1 MHRAINNQL
10 LYNAT
15 DDNDLFALVK
25 QDNELAYT
33 ELYNRYWQ
41 KLYFVAH
48 KHLKSDSESREI
60 VQEVF
65 FTIWAKRQS
74 LVIESF
80 PAYVAAMARYAVYVS
95 FARKKRQAEKI
106 NEEAISKQT
115 LSVALADL
123 LENKWLLEKISAL
136 SFALPE
142 KCRLVF
148 IKNKL
153 LDQSLTQVAAD
164 LDISQKTAEAHLTKA
179 LKIMRD
185 KLGDAAIFLM
195 L

>member
-1 MHRAINNQL
+1 MP
-10 LYNAT
+10 LYNVAN
-15 DDNDLFALVK
+15 DNDLFALVK

-48 KHLKSDSESREI
+48 KQLKSDPEAREI

-65 FTIWAKRQS
+65 YTIWAKRGS

-80 PAYVAAMARYAVYVS
+80 PAYVAAMARYAVYVTL
-95 FARKKRQAEKI
+95 AHKKKQVENI
-106 NEEAISKQT
+106 SEEAISKQT
-115 LSVALADL
+115 LPVALADL
-123 LENKWLLEKISAL
+123 LENKWMLEKISAL
-136 SFALPE
+136 SSALPE

-164 LDISQKTAEAHLTKA
+164 LDISPKTAEAHLTKA

-185 KLGDAAIFLM
+185 KLGDAALFLM

>member
-1 MHRAINNQL
+1 M
-10 LYNAT
+10 YNT
-15 DDNDLFALVK
+15 VDDNNLFALVK

-48 KHLKSDSESREI
+48 KHLKSDPEAREI

-65 FTIWAKRQS
+65 FTIWAKRRS

-80 PAYVAAMARYAVYVS
+80 PAYVAAMARYAVYVTL
-95 FARKKRQAEKI
+95 ARNKKQREKI
-106 NEEAISKQT
+106 SEEAIHKQT
-115 LSVALADL
+115 LPAGLADL
-123 LENKWLLEKISAL
+123 LENKWMLEKISAL
-136 SFALPE
+136 SSALPE

-153 LDQSLTQVAAD
+153 LDQSLSQVAAD
-164 LDISQKTAEAHLTKA
+164 LNISPKTAEAHLSKA
-179 LKIMRD
+179 LKIIRD

>member
-1 MHRAINNQL
+1 L
-10 LYNAT
+10 PVLYNTA

-25 QDNELAYT
+25 KDNELAYT

-48 KHLKSDSESREI
+48 KHLKSDAEAREI

-65 FTIWAKRQS
+65 FTIWAKRKS
-74 LVIESF
+74 LIIESF
-80 PAYVAAMARYAVYVS
+80 SPYVAAMARYAVYVS
-95 FARKKRQAEKI
+95 LARNKRQTEKI
-106 NEEAISKQT
+106 SEEVISKQP
-115 LSVALADL
+115 LSTALDDL
-123 LENKWLLEKISAL
+123 LENKWMLEKISAL
-136 SFALPE
+136 SSALPE

-153 LDQSLTQVAAD
+153 LDQSLMQVAAD
-164 LDISQKTAEAHLTKA
+164 LNISPKTAEVHLTKA

-185 KLGDAAIFLM
+185 KLGDVALFLM

>member
-1 MHRAINNQL
+1 LNYA
-10 LYNAT
+10 A

-25 QDNELAYT
+25 EDNERAYT

-48 KHLKSDSESREI
+48 KHLKSDADAREI

-65 FTIWAKRQS
+65 FTIWAKRKS

-80 PAYVAAMARYAVYVS
+80 AAYVSSMARYAVYVTL
-95 FARKKRQAEKI
+95 ARKKRQAEKLSK
-106 NEEAISKQT
+106 EAIGTQV
-115 LSVALADL
+115 LSVALSDL
-123 LENKWLLEKISAL
+123 LDNKWMLEKISAL
-136 SFALPE
+136 SSILPE

-153 LDQSLTQVAAD
+153 LDQSITQVAAD
-164 LDISQKTAEAHLTKA
+164 LGISTKTAESHLTKA
-179 LKIMRD
+179 LKVIRD
-185 KLGDAAIFLM
+185 KMGDAAILLM

>member
-1 MHRAINNQL
+1 L
-10 LYNAT
+10 PVLYNTA
-15 DDNDLFALVK
+15 DDNDLFAQVK
-25 QDNELAYT
+25 LDNEQAYT

-48 KHLKSDSESREI
+48 KHLKSDADAREI

-65 FTIWAKRQS
+65 FTIWAKRAS
-74 LVIESF
+74 LIIESF
-80 PAYVAAMARYAVYVS
+80 PAYVAAMTRYAVYVS
-95 FARKKRQAEKI
+95 LARQKRQAEKI
-106 NEEAISKQT
+106 SEETINKQT
-115 LSVALADL
+115 LTAALADL
-123 LENKWLLEKISAL
+123 LENKWMLEKITAL
-136 SFALPE
+136 SSALPE

-153 LDQSLTQVAAD
+153 LDQSLSQVAED

-179 LKIMRD
+179 LKIIRD

>member
-1 MHRAINNQL
+1 M
-10 LYNAT
+10 YNAA

-25 QDNELAYT
+25 KDNELAYT

-48 KHLKSDSESREI
+48 KHLKSDAESREV

-74 LVIESF
+74 LDIISF
-80 PAYVAAMARYAVYVS
+80 SAYVAAMARYAVYVS
-95 FARKKRQAEKI
+95 LAKKKKQTEKI
-106 NEEAISKQT
+106 NEEVINKQT
-115 LSVALADL
+115 HPATLTDL
-123 LENKWLLEKISAL
+123 LENKWMLERISAL
-136 SFALPE
+136 SAALPE

-153 LDQSLTQVAAD
+153 LDESLTQVAAD
-164 LDISQKTAEAHLTKA
+164 LNISPKTAEVHLTKA

-185 KLGDAAIFLM
+185 KLGDVALFLM

>member
-1 MHRAINNQL
+1 
-10 LYNAT
+10 LYNT
-15 DDNDLFALVK
+15 VDDNHLFALVK

-48 KHLKSDSESREI
+48 KHLKSDPEAREI

-65 FTIWAKRQS
+65 FTIWAKRRT

-80 PAYVAAMARYAVYVS
+80 PAYVASMARYAVYVTL
-95 FARKKRQAEKI
+95 ARKKKQTEKI
-106 NEEAISKQT
+106 SEEAIHEQT
-115 LSVALADL
+115 LPAGLEDL
-123 LENKWLLEKISAL
+123 LENKWMLEKISAL
-136 SFALPE
+136 SSALPE

-164 LDISQKTAEAHLTKA
+164 LNISPKTAEAHLSKA
-179 LKIMRD
+179 LKIIRD
-185 KLGDAAIFLM
+185 KLGDVAIFLM

>member
-1 MHRAINNQL
+1 MNYTAG
-10 LYNAT
+10 
-15 DDNDLFALVK
+15 DNDLFALVK
-25 QDNELAYT
+25 KDNELAYT

-41 KLYFVAH
+41 KLYFIAH
-48 KHLKSDSESREI
+48 KHLKSDPEAREI

-65 FTIWAKRQS
+65 FTIWAKRKS

-80 PAYVAAMARYAVYVS
+80 AAYIAAMARYAVYVIL
-95 FARKKRQAEKI
+95 AQKKRQAEKI
-106 NEEAISKQT
+106 TGEMIHKQPV
-115 LSVALADL
+115 SAALPDL
-123 LENKWLLEKISAL
+123 LENKWMLERISVL
-136 SFALPE
+136 SSALPE

-164 LDISQKTAEAHLTKA
+164 LDISTKTAESHLTKA
-179 LKIMRD
+179 LKIIRD
-185 KLGDAAIFLM
+185 KLGDAALFLM

>member
-1 MHRAINNQL
+1 
-10 LYNAT
+10 LYNVV

-48 KHLKSDSESREI
+48 KHLKSDPDAREI

-65 FTIWAKRQS
+65 FTIWAKRRS
-74 LVIESF
+74 LDIEFFS
-80 PAYVAAMARYAVYVS
+80 AYVAAMARYAVYVTL
-95 FARKKRQAEKI
+95 ARKKRQAEKI
-106 NEEAISKQT
+106 SEDTISNQT
-115 LSVALADL
+115 LTEALTDL
-123 LENKWLLEKISAL
+123 LENKWMLEKISAL
-136 SFALPE
+136 SSILPE

-153 LDQSLTQVAAD
+153 LDQSLAQVAAD
-164 LDISQKTAEAHLTKA
+164 LDISTKTAESHLTKA
-179 LKIMRD
+179 LKIIRD
-185 KLGDAAIFLM
+185 KLGDAALFLM

>member
-1 MHRAINNQL
+1 
-10 LYNAT
+10 LYNIA

-48 KHLKSDSESREI
+48 KHLKADPDAREI

-65 FTIWAKRQS
+65 FTIWAKRKS

-80 PAYVAAMARYAVYVS
+80 PAYVAAMARYAVYVTL
-95 FARKKRQAEKI
+95 ARKKRQVEKI
-106 NEEAISKQT
+106 SEDTIFNQT
-115 LSVALADL
+115 LTEALSDL
-123 LENKWLLEKISAL
+123 LENKWLLERISAL
-136 SFALPE
+136 SSVLPE

-153 LDQSLTQVAAD
+153 LDQSLAQVAAD
-164 LDISQKTAEAHLTKA
+164 LHISPKTAEVHLTKA

-185 KLGDAAIFLM
+185 KLGDVALFLM

>member
-1 MHRAINNQL
+1 LPVLNHA
-10 LYNAT
+10 A

-25 QDNELAYT
+25 KNNELAYT

-41 KLYFVAH
+41 KLYFIAH
-48 KHLKSDSESREI
+48 KHLKSDPEAREI

-65 FTIWAKRQS
+65 FTIWAKRKS

-80 PAYVAAMARYAVYVS
+80 AAYVAAMARYAVYLTL
-95 FARKKRQAEKI
+95 ARKKRQAEKI
-106 NEEAISKQT
+106 SEEAIQKQT
-115 LSVALADL
+115 LPAALADL
-123 LENKWLLEKISAL
+123 LENKWMLEKISTL
-136 SFALPE
+136 SSALPE

-153 LDQSLTQVAAD
+153 LDQSLTQVAED
-164 LDISQKTAEAHLTKA
+164 LGISTKTAESHLTKA
-179 LKIMRD
+179 LKIIRD

>member
-1 MHRAINNQL
+1 LNHAV
-10 LYNAT
+10 

-25 QDNELAYT
+25 NDNELAYT

-48 KHLKSDSESREI
+48 KHLKSDPEAREI

-65 FTIWAKRQS
+65 YTLWAKRRT
-74 LVIESF
+74 LVIGSF
-80 PAYVAAMARYAVYVS
+80 AAYVAAMARYAVYVTL
-95 FARKKRQAEKI
+95 ARKKRQAEKI
-106 NEEAISKQT
+106 SEEVIDKQT
-115 LSVALADL
+115 LPAGLADV
-123 LENKWLLEKISAL
+123 LENKWMLEKISEL
-136 SFALPE
+136 SAALPE

-153 LDQSLTQVAAD
+153 LDQSLSQVAAD
-164 LDISQKTAEAHLTKA
+164 LNISPKTAEAHLTKA
-179 LKIMRD
+179 LKIIRD
-185 KLGDAAIFLM
+185 KLGDAALFLM

>member
-1 MHRAINNQL
+1 
-10 LYNAT
+10 LYNT
-15 DDNDLFALVK
+15 FDDNNLFALVK

-41 KLYFVAH
+41 RLYFVAH
-48 KHLKSDSESREI
+48 KHLKSDPEAREI

-65 FTIWAKRQS
+65 FTIWAKRRS
-74 LVIESF
+74 LIIESF

-95 FARKKRQAEKI
+95 LARKKRQAEKI
-106 NEEAISKQT
+106 SEEAIHKQT
-115 LSVALADL
+115 LAAGLADL
-123 LENKWLLEKISAL
+123 LENKWMLEKISAL
-136 SFALPE
+136 SAALPE

-153 LDQSLTQVAAD
+153 LDQPLSQVAAD
-164 LDISQKTAEAHLTKA
+164 LDISPKTAESHLTKA
-179 LKIMRD
+179 LKIIRD
-185 KLGDAAIFLM
+185 KLGDAAVFLM

>member
-1 MHRAINNQL
+1 
-10 LYNAT
+10 LYNIA

-48 KHLKSDSESREI
+48 KHLKSDPDAREI

-65 FTIWAKRQS
+65 FTIWAKRKS

-80 PAYVAAMARYAVYVS
+80 PAYVAAMARYAVYVTL
-95 FARKKRQAEKI
+95 ARKKRQVEKI
-106 NEEAISKQT
+106 SEDTIFNQT
-115 LSVALADL
+115 LTEALSDL
-123 LENKWLLEKISAL
+123 LENKWLLERISAL
-136 SFALPE
+136 SSVLPE

-153 LDQSLTQVAAD
+153 LDQSLAQVAAD
-164 LDISQKTAEAHLTKA
+164 LHISPKTAEVHLTKA

-185 KLGDAAIFLM
+185 KLGDVALFLM

>member
-1 MHRAINNQL
+1 VYHTAH
-10 LYNAT
+10 
-15 DDNDLFALVK
+15 DNDLFVLVK

-41 KLYFVAH
+41 KLYFLAH
-48 KHLKSDSESREI
+48 KHLKSDPESREI

-65 FTIWAKRQS
+65 FTLWAKRKT
-74 LVIESF
+74 LVIEAF
-80 PAYVAAMARYAVYVS
+80 PPYVASMARYAVYVS
-95 FARKKRQAEKI
+95 LARKKRQAQNI
-106 NEEAISKQT
+106 SEEAIQQQT
-115 LSVALADL
+115 LPVALADL
-123 LENKWLLEKISAL
+123 LENKWLLEKIQAL
-136 SFALPE
+136 SSALPE

-153 LDQSLTQVAAD
+153 LDQSLAQVAKD

-185 KLGDAAIFLM
+185 KLGDAAAFLM

>member
-1 MHRAINNQL
+1 M
-10 LYNAT
+10 YNVA

-25 QDNELAYT
+25 KDNELAYT

-48 KHLKSDSESREI
+48 KHLKSDPESREI

-65 FTIWAKRQS
+65 FTIWAKRRS
-74 LVIESF
+74 LIIESF
-80 PAYVAAMARYAVYVS
+80 PAYVASMTRYAVYVS
-95 FARKKRQAEKI
+95 LARKKRQAEKI
-106 NEEAISKQT
+106 SEEAIQQQT
-115 LSVALADL
+115 LPAALADL
-123 LENKWLLEKISAL
+123 LENKWMLEKISAL
-136 SFALPE
+136 SSALPE

-153 LDQSLTQVAAD
+153 LDQSLTQVAED

-179 LKIMRD
+179 LKIIRD
-185 KLGDAAIFLM
+185 KLGDAAAFM
-195 L
+195 LL

>member
-1 MHRAINNQL
+1 
-10 LYNAT
+10 LYHAA

-25 QDNELAYT
+25 QDSEQAYT

-48 KHLKSDSESREI
+48 KHLRSDAEAREI

-65 FTIWAKRQS
+65 FTIWAKRKT
-74 LVIESF
+74 LVIEAF

-95 FARKKRQAEKI
+95 LARKKRQAEKI
-106 NEEAISKQT
+106 TEETISKQT
-115 LSVALADL
+115 LTAALADL
-123 LENKWLLEKISAL
+123 LENKWLLENISAL
-136 SFALPE
+136 SAALPE

-148 IKNKL
+148 VKNKL
-153 LDQSLTQVAAD
+153 LDQSLTQVATD
-164 LDISQKTAEAHLTKA
+164 LDISLKTAESHLTKA
-179 LKIMRD
+179 LKIIRD
-185 KLGDAAIFLM
+185 KLGDAALFLM

>member
-1 MHRAINNQL
+1 MFLTFAV
-10 LYNAT
+10 LYNVV

-48 KHLKSDSESREI
+48 KHLKSDPDAREI

-65 FTIWAKRQS
+65 FTIWAKRKS

-80 PAYVAAMARYAVYVS
+80 PAYVATMARYAVYVTL
-95 FARKKRQAEKI
+95 ARNKRQGEKI
-106 NEEAISKQT
+106 SEDTISNQT
-115 LSVALADL
+115 LTEALTDL
-123 LENKWLLEKISAL
+123 LENKWMLEKISAL
-136 SFALPE
+136 SSILPE

-153 LDQSLTQVAAD
+153 LDQSLAQVAAD
-164 LDISQKTAEAHLTKA
+164 LDISTKTAESHLTKA
-179 LKIMRD
+179 LKIIRD
-185 KLGDAAIFLM
+185 KLGDAALFLM

>member
-1 MHRAINNQL
+1 M
-10 LYNAT
+10 YNVN
-15 DDNDLFALVK
+15 DDNELFALVK
-25 QDNELAYT
+25 KDNELAYT

-48 KHLKSDSESREI
+48 KHLKSDSEAREI

-65 FTIWAKRQS
+65 FTIWAKRRS
-74 LVIESF
+74 LAIESF
-80 PAYVAAMARYAVYVS
+80 PAYIASMARYAVYVS
-95 FARKKRQAEKI
+95 LARKKRQAEKI
-106 NEEAISKQT
+106 SEEAIQQQT
-115 LSVALADL
+115 LPAALADL

-136 SFALPE
+136 STALPE

-153 LDQSLTQVAAD
+153 LDQSLSQVAAD

-185 KLGDAAIFLM
+185 KLGDVAFFLM

>member
-1 MHRAINNQL
+1 
-10 LYNAT
+10 LYNAA

-41 KLYFVAH
+41 KLYFISH
-48 KHLKSDSESREI
+48 KHLKSDPDAREI

-65 FTIWAKRQS
+65 FTIWAKRKL
-74 LVIESF
+74 LVIGSF
-80 PAYVAAMARYAVYVS
+80 PAYVAAMTRYAVYTTLAS
-95 FARKKRQAEKI
+95 KKRQAEKI
-106 NEEAISKQT
+106 NEEAFNSQT
-115 LSVALADL
+115 LPSALADL
-123 LENKWLLEKISAL
+123 LENKWMLEKISNL
-136 SFALPE
+136 SAELPE

-164 LDISQKTAEAHLTKA
+164 LHISPGTAELHLTKA
-179 LKIMRD
+179 LKIIRG
-185 KLGDAAIFLM
+185 KLGDAASFL
-195 L
+195 LL

>member
-1 MHRAINNQL
+1 MPV
-10 LYNAT
+10 LYNPA

-48 KHLKSDSESREI
+48 KHLKSDPEAREI

-65 FTIWAKRQS
+65 FTIWAKRRS

-80 PAYVAAMARYAVYVS
+80 PAYVAAMTRYAVYVTM
-95 FARKKRQAEKI
+95 ARKKRQVEDISEKVI
-106 NEEAISKQT
+106 ANQT
-115 LSVALADL
+115 LPVALAEL
-123 LENKWLLEKISAL
+123 LENKLMLEKITAL
-136 SFALPE
+136 SSALPE

-153 LDQSLTQVAAD
+153 LDQSLAQVAAD

-179 LKIMRD
+179 LKIIRD

>member
-1 MHRAINNQL
+1 
-10 LYNAT
+10 LYNVA
-15 DDNDLFALVK
+15 DDNELFALVK

-41 KLYFVAH
+41 KLYFVGH
-48 KHLKSDSESREI
+48 KHLKSDPEAREI

-65 FTIWAKRQS
+65 FTIWAKRKS

-80 PAYVAAMARYAVYVS
+80 AAYVAAMARYAVYVTL
-95 FARKKRQAEKI
+95 ARKKRQVENMSEDTI
-106 NEEAISKQT
+106 TNQT
-115 LSVALADL
+115 LPAALTDL
-123 LENKWLLEKISAL
+123 LENKWMLEKISAL
-136 SFALPE
+136 SSALPE

-153 LDQSLTQVAAD
+153 LDQTLTQVAAD
-164 LDISQKTAEAHLTKA
+164 LHISPKTAESHLTKA
-179 LKIMRD
+179 LKIIRD
-185 KLGDAAIFLM
+185 KLGDAALFLM

>member
-1 MHRAINNQL
+1 MYHVAH
-10 LYNAT
+10 
-15 DDNDLFALVK
+15 DNDLFALVK

-48 KHLKSDSESREI
+48 KHLKSDPESREI

-65 FTIWAKRQS
+65 FTIWAKRKT
-74 LVIESF
+74 LVIDTF
-80 PAYVAAMARYAVYVS
+80 PAYIAAMARYAVYVS
-95 FARKKRQAEKI
+95 LARKKRQAEKI
-106 NEEAISKQT
+106 SEEAIQQQT
-115 LSVALADL
+115 LTAALADL
-123 LENKWLLEKISAL
+123 LENKWMLEKISAL
-136 SFALPE
+136 SAALPE

-153 LDQSLTQVAAD
+153 LDQSLTQVAED
-164 LDISQKTAEAHLTKA
+164 LDISPKTAEAHLTKA
-179 LKIMRD
+179 LKLIRD
-185 KLGDAAIFLM
+185 KLGDAAAFLM